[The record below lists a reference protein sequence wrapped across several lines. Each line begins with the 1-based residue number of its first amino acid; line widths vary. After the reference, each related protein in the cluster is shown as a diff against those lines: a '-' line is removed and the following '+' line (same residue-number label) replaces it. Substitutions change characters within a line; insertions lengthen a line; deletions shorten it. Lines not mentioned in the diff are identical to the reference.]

1 MSVTTADNNPSQD
14 CTHPCNQTEL
24 SYQFQRSW
32 GKNVAISHLRSVCK
46 KEGLHINNLKKK
58 RLNIHLFFSFLLSC
72 SCFFGLF
79 LQIISKITSI
89 KRKIVQEYF

>member
-32 GKNVAISHLRSVCK
+32 GKNVAISHLRSVCE
-46 KEGLHINNLKKK
+46 KEGLHIND
-58 RLNIHLFFSFLLSC
+58 F
-72 SCFFGLF
+72 
-79 LQIISKITSI
+79 
-89 KRKIVQEYF
+89 